1 MPPAVLIVTGILLV
15 VHTFNL
21 VFLNVDWVTIALL
34 AFLALLPYT
43 PRLKSIE
50 VGDFGIELRKAREQV
65 EKNLE
70 GEEPVE
76 ELQPDERAEEIYAL
90 LTEEPLFAVARARLI
105 LTDLIKNLAQAEE
118 IETGPSTNSQMMLRA
133 LEHQTAISPGLAD
146 ATHEALRLGSKAIHH
161 EDITKEEA
169 TEAVNLT
176 LGVIN
181 RLRSHYR
188 DRVLTP
194 VEEVEVSRS
203 TTEEYREAKYR
214 VQSIVPLVDNP
225 KMITR
230 VVPQR
235 GLDAVLEGY
244 EEYGEFLVRIEKIEE
259 E

>member
-1 MPPAVLIVTGILLV
+1 MPPAVLIIAGVLLV
-15 VHTFNL
+15 VHTFDL
-21 VFLNVDWVTIALL
+21 AFLNVDWVTVALL
-34 AFLALLPYT
+34 AFLALVPYT
-43 PRLKSIE
+43 PRLKSINL
-50 VGDFGIELRKAREQV
+50 GNFGIELRKAREQV

-76 ELQPDERAEEIYAL
+76 ELQTDERTEEIYAL
-90 LTEEPLFAVARARLI
+90 LAEEPLLAVARVRLV
-105 LTDLIKNLAQAEE
+105 LTDLIKSLAQAED
-118 IETGPSTNSQMMLRA
+118 IETGTSTNPRTTLRA

-146 ATHEALRLGSKAIHH
+146 ATREALRLGSKAVHH
-161 EDITKEEA
+161 EDITREEA
-169 TEAVNLT
+169 TEAVDLT

-188 DRVLTP
+188 ERVLTP
-194 VEEVEVSRS
+194 VEEVEVSQS
-203 TTEEYREAKYR
+203 TTEEHREAKYR

-235 GLDAVLEGY
+235 GLDGILEGY